1 MILRSLSSIL
11 RMGYTR
17 NNLNCLTPQTAGEME
32 NKIKIN
38 RIKAVLAEKDVSHK
52 ELAIR
57 VGIAP
62 NSVTRICN
70 NEFQPTL
77 KLLREIALAL
87 DVDIR
92 ELLIPTRV
100 PQSTQ

>member
-1 MILRSLSSIL
+1 
-11 RMGYTR
+11 
-17 NNLNCLTPQTAGEME
+17 ME
-32 NKIKIN
+32 KKIKIN
-38 RIKAVLAEKDVSHK
+38 RIKAVLAEKDISHK
-52 ELAIR
+52 ELATR

-92 ELLIPTRV
+92 ELLIPTRNF
-100 PQSTQ
+100 

>member
-1 MILRSLSSIL
+1 LRVS
-11 RMGYTR
+11 YTR
-17 NNLNCLTPQTAGEME
+17 NSLNCLAPQTAGEME
-32 NKIKIN
+32 KKTKIN

-77 KLLREIALAL
+77 KLLRDMALAL
-87 DVDIR
+87 DIDIR
-92 ELLIPTRV
+92 ELLISTRE
-100 PQSTQ
+100 

>member
-1 MILRSLSSIL
+1 MRI
-11 RMGYTR
+11 GYTR
-17 NNLNCLTPQTAGEME
+17 NSLNCLTPQTAEEME
-32 NKIKIN
+32 KKTKIN

-52 ELAIR
+52 ELAMR

-77 KLLREIALAL
+77 KLLRAIALAL

-100 PQSTQ
+100 VQT

>member
-1 MILRSLSSIL
+1 MRVS
-11 RMGYTR
+11 YTR
-17 NNLNCLTPQTAGEME
+17 NSLNCLAPQTAGEME
-32 NKIKIN
+32 KKTKIN
-38 RIKAVLAEKDVSHK
+38 RIKAVLAEKDISHK

-77 KLLREIALAL
+77 KLLRDMALAL
-87 DVDIR
+87 DIDIR
-92 ELLIPTRV
+92 ELLIPTRE
-100 PQSTQ
+100 

>member
-1 MILRSLSSIL
+1 MIPRSLSNLYVLVIHI
-11 RMGYTR
+11 
-17 NNLNCLTPQTAGEME
+17 NDLNCLAPQTTGRKME
-32 NKIKIN
+32 KKIKIN
-38 RIKAVLAEKDVSHK
+38 RLKAVLAELDISHK

-77 KLLREIALAL
+77 RLLREMALAL

-92 ELLIPTRV
+92 ELLISTR
-100 PQSTQ
+100 TA

>member
-1 MILRSLSSIL
+1 MIPRSLSNLFVLVIHINS
-11 RMGYTR
+11 
-17 NNLNCLTPQTAGEME
+17 LNCPAPQTAGRKME
-32 NKIKIN
+32 KKLKIN
-38 RIKAVLAEKDVSHK
+38 RIKAVLAEKDISHK

-77 KLLREIALAL
+77 KLLRDIALAL

-92 ELLIPTRV
+92 ELLIPTK
-100 PQSTQ
+100 SD

>member
-1 MILRSLSSIL
+1 MILRNLSSIGL
-11 RMGYTR
+11 VSYAR
-17 NNLNCLTPQTAGEME
+17 NTLNWLYPQTAGEME
-32 NKIKIN
+32 QKIKIN
-38 RIKAVLAEKDVSHK
+38 RIKAVLAEKDMSHK
-52 ELAIR
+52 ELATR

-77 KLLREIALAL
+77 KLLREMALAL

-92 ELLIPTRV
+92 ELLIPTKE
-100 PQSTQ
+100 SK

>member
-1 MILRSLSSIL
+1 
-11 RMGYTR
+11 
-17 NNLNCLTPQTAGEME
+17 ME
-32 NKIKIN
+32 QKIKIN
-38 RIKAVLAEKDVSHK
+38 RIKAVLVEKDMSHK
-52 ELAIR
+52 ELATR

-77 KLLREIALAL
+77 KLLREMALAL

-92 ELLIPTRV
+92 ELLIPTRE
-100 PQSTQ
+100 SK

>member
-1 MILRSLSSIL
+1 
-11 RMGYTR
+11 
-17 NNLNCLTPQTAGEME
+17 ME
-32 NKIKIN
+32 KKIKIN
-38 RIKAVLAEKDVSHK
+38 RIKTVLAEKDITHK
-52 ELAIR
+52 ELAKM

-62 NSVTRICN
+62 NSITRICN

-92 ELLIPTRV
+92 ELLIT
-100 PQSTQ
+100 TKH

>member
-1 MILRSLSSIL
+1 
-11 RMGYTR
+11 
-17 NNLNCLTPQTAGEME
+17 ME
-32 NKIKIN
+32 KKIKIN
-38 RIKAVLAEKDVSHK
+38 RLKAVLAELDISHK

-87 DVDIR
+87 DIDIR
-92 ELLIPTRV
+92 ELLIPTRN
-100 PQSTQ
+100 T

>member
-1 MILRSLSSIL
+1 
-11 RMGYTR
+11 
-17 NNLNCLTPQTAGEME
+17 ME
-32 NKIKIN
+32 KKTKIN
-38 RIKAVLAEKDVSHK
+38 RIKTVLAEKDITHK
-52 ELAIR
+52 ELAKM

-62 NSVTRICN
+62 NSITRICN

-92 ELLIPTRV
+92 ELLIPTK
-100 PQSTQ
+100 